1 VRVRARIGIDRALL
15 DRNLLGAALGDAASW
30 SRWLSVLRAAFA
42 LPMSDADCIT
52 FAEVAGDRA
61 PPGQRVNELWCVC
74 GRRSGKTR
82 IAAAISVFIAAIE
95 QHKLASGEVGYVLLL
110 AASRAQASIAFS
122 YVMGFLQNS
131 AILRQQIE
139 SMTAD
144 EVRLKGN
151 IIIGVH
157 AGSYRTIRGRSLLA
171 VVGDETSFWRDID
184 SAQPDVEI
192 FRACAPALAATRGLW
207 VGISTGYRRLGL
219 LYQKWRDHYGQD
231 GDDVLVVQGASS
243 TFNLSLDLDM
253 IERAK
258 AADPEAAESEW
269 GGGFRADISAFLDD
283 ATIEASVNYSRPLE
297 LPPQPGIFYRA
308 FIDASGGRRDHYTV
322 AIAHKDRASGQ
333 FVVDVV
339 RGVAPPF
346 DPMQATE
353 GFAKLLRDYHVLS
366 VTGDNFGQEW
376 VQAAWRSCNMRYTK
390 SELPKSQIYLEC
402 LPLFTRGLVGLP
414 EHKRLL
420 RELRLLERHTH
431 RSGKDT
437 VDHGKSGSDDYSNVA
452 CGVLRDLSNYL
463 GYSLDT
469 LTRACSHEEDDPNS
483 EAARK
488 VRDQEY
494 RNQFAARIYML
505 SGGQCWPR

>member
-1 VRVRARIGIDRALL
+1 MRARIGIDRALL

-30 SRWLSVLRAAFA
+30 LRWLSVLRAAFT

-95 QHKLASGEVGYVLLL
+95 QHKLAPGEVGYVLLL
-110 AASRAQASIAFS
+110 AASRAQASIAFA

-131 AILRQQIE
+131 PILRQQIE
-139 SMTAD
+139 SMTGE
-144 EVRLKGN
+144 EVRLRGN

-157 AGSYRTIRGRSLLA
+157 AGNYRTIRGRSLLA
-171 VVGDETSFWRDID
+171 VVGDETSYWRDVD

-192 FRACAPALAATRGLW
+192 YRACMPALAASKGLW
-207 VGISTGYRRLGL
+207 VGISTGFRRLGL

-243 TFNLSLDLDM
+243 TFNPSLDLGM

-283 ATIEASVNYSRPLE
+283 PTVEAAVDYSRPVE
-297 LPPQPGIFYRA
+297 LPPQSGLFYRA
-308 FIDASGGRRDHYTV
+308 FTDASGGRHDHYTV
-322 AIAHKDRASGQ
+322 AIAHKDRTSGQ

-346 DPMQATE
+346 DPMQATKE
-353 GFAKLLRDYHVLS
+353 FAALLREYRVSS
-366 VTGDNFGQEW
+366 VVGDNFAQEW
-376 VQAAWRSCNMRYTK
+376 VQAAWSSCNMRYVRA
-390 SELPKSQIYLEC
+390 EEPKSVIYLET
-402 LPLFTRGLVGLP
+402 LPLWSRGLVSIP

-431 RSGKDT
+431 RSGRDT
-437 VDHGKSGSDDYSNVA
+437 VDHGKNGSDDYSNAV
-452 CGVLRDLSNYL
+452 CGVLRKMSNHL
-463 GYSLDT
+463 GYDLFNGCCDWDDKSEPINLPFGY
-469 LTRACSHEEDDPNS
+469 TRETY
-483 EAARK
+483 EAELAR
-488 VRDQEY
+488 R
-494 RNQFAARIYML
+494 ARIYENW
-505 SGGQCWPR
+505 GKTT